1 MILATVERGT
11 GQSGPAVIEG
21 PQCTLIEGVNSL
33 DELIRKV
40 PSGLGIAEFA
50 SSDAIPL
57 DQVRLMAPLLHP
69 GKLICIGLNYSDHA
83 HEVGARAPEI
93 PIVFSKFASAIIGP
107 GEPIRLPA
115 IATQVDYEAELVVVI
130 GREGKNIPRDSALEH
145 VFGYCCG
152 NDVSSR
158 DWQKGKPGRQWLL
171 GKTFDTFAPLGP
183 TIVTADEIADPQ
195 NLAIQLRLNGQTMQ
209 SSNTSQMIFP
219 IDQLIEHV
227 SKFFALEPGDLIFT
241 GTPPGVGMGRDP
253 QVFLQAGDRVEVEIE
268 GLGVLSNPV
277 QA

>member
-1 MILATVERGT
+1 
-11 GQSGPAVIEG
+11 
-21 PQCTLIEGVNSL
+21 
-33 DELIRKV
+33 
-40 PSGLGIAEFA
+40 
-50 SSDAIPL
+50 
-57 DQVRLMAPLLHP
+57 
-69 GKLICIGLNYSDHA
+69 
-83 HEVGARAPEI
+83 
-93 PIVFSKFASAIIGP
+93 VFSKFASAIIGP

-115 IATQVDYEAELVVVI
+115 IATQGDYEAELVVVI